1 MTQWPVTTLLP
12 PRLSWDQPRAEELRL
27 CGQLL
32 AWTACRSAAPA
43 VLSPQ
48 GGKVKV
54 SSLCIPETA
63 ALSVTGVCNSS
74 EELPRK
80 KQLPGRGAAQT
91 YPAYATCLHSCQLLI
106 HTCYGNLK
114 TDSIASVLHPS
125 ACLYV
130 TPGSLCLIKGLPLLD
145 TESQCC

>member
-1 MTQWPVTTLLP
+1 MTQGMGIIILP
-12 PRLSWDQPRAEELRL
+12 SHLSWDQPHAEELWL

-32 AWTACRSAAPA
+32 SWAACHSAAPA

-54 SSLCIPETA
+54 SILCIPRPA
-63 ALSVTGVCNSS
+63 ALSNAGVSNAS
-74 EELPRK
+74 EELPRR
-80 KQLPGRGAAQT
+80 KQVPGQGTAQT
-91 YPAYATCLHSCQLLI
+91 YPTYATRLHSCQLLT

-114 TDSIASVLHPS
+114 TGSIASVLHPS

-130 TPGSLCLIKGLPLLD
+130 TPGSLCLIKGTSLLD
-145 TESQCC
+145 PESQCC